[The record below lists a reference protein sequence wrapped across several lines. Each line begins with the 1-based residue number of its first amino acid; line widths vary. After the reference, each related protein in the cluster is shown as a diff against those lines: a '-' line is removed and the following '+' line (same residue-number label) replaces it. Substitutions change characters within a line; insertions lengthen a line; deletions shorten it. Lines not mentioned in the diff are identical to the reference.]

1 MRDPVIEALDRR
13 EAEEQRWLDS
23 LPKCC
28 ECGEPIQDEYLYNFH
43 GDYYCEECMN
53 DFKECTENHIDE
65 Y

>member
-28 ECGEPIQDEYLYNFH
+28 DCGEPIQDDYLYDIC
-43 GDYYCEECMN
+43 GDIYCEECIRNFREYTEGYIN
-53 DFKECTENHIDE
+53 D
-65 Y
+65 